1 MDDRWTLKSGSDTLW
16 IESDA
21 DPVVSVFIHDDAE
34 GSGICVTHDE
44 ACRIALELL
53 RRSRKMPASV
63 LHLVDGCLPPAPKA
77 IG

>member
-16 IESDA
+16 IESDT
-21 DPVVSVFIHDDAE
+21 DSVVSVFIHDDAE

-53 RRSRKMPASV
+53 RRVGVFDHVTIRELRARHILSAFT
-63 LHLVDGCLPPAPKA
+63 G
-77 IG
+77 